1 MPSRVFTEG
10 IGHTNETV
18 SATVD
23 SSGNLVMAK
32 DIKLPAAGGIKDS
45 SGNNLLTEAGS
56 AVTLSDKVIP
66 ANSFMFRNKVIN
78 GSMRID
84 QRNSGSAVTTANSFP
99 VDRFSCLHITDG
111 AFSAQQDSSAPS
123 GFTNSI
129 KWTTTTADTSLAATQ
144 HAMVIQRIEGNNIYD
159 LGFGTASAKTI
170 TLSFWVKSSLT
181 GTFGGSLMNGGQTRC
196 YPYSYTISTADTW
209 EHKSI
214 TIPGDTDT
222 SITWLTTNGKGFEV
236 FWSMGVGSDYDGT
249 AGAWTSTPYQY
260 SVTGAVSVMGTL
272 NANWYI
278 TGVQLEVGSSATPF
292 EHRPAG
298 VELGLCQRYY
308 QKSYD
313 LSEKPGGATQYPTHG
328 THLGTYQGSEYVY
341 SIFNSTYNQRLNTNI
356 PLKTRM
362 RSAAGQTLKIY
373 NPYNGDLNNVMQTGG
388 GSSYATTIQAYS
400 ETSPSFYA
408 TVTGNTYGNSVGD
421 IYVYHWVVE
430 NEL

>member
-1 MPSRVFTEG
+1 MAGEFKVNGVSFATESGGTLTVNNSKVRLPSSGNG
-10 IGHTNETV
+10 IE
-18 SATVD
+18 D
-23 SSGNLVMAK
+23 SSGNSVLSESGGNVSLTAK
-32 DIKLPAAGGIKDS
+32 NA
-45 SGNNLLTEAGS
+45 T
-56 AVTLSDKVIP
+56 VTGDFVPSEP
-66 ANSFMFRNKVIN
+66 MMFRNKIIN

-84 QRNSGSAVTTANSFP
+84 QRNGGSAVTTANSFP

-144 HAMVIQRIEGNNIYD
+144 HAIVLQRIEGNNIYD

-181 GTFGGSLMNGGQTRC
+181 GTFGGSLMNNGQTRC

-222 SITWLTTNGKGFEV
+222 SITWLTTNGKGLEI

-260 SVTGAVSVMGTL
+260 SVTGAVSVMGTV
-272 NANWYI
+272 NANWYL

-298 VELGLCQRYY
+298 VEFSLCKRYY
-308 QKSYD
+308 EIGYFSALGYVQ
-313 LSEKPGGATQYPTHG
+313 GATYQSGGNVHWYEKRAVPTLTWSSVRDGG
-328 THLGTYQGSEYVY
+328 TNNYSGTAGGTISLLTTNSGLFTTQGAS
-341 SIFNSTYNQRLNTNI
+341 SGNTNV
-356 PLKTRM
+356 LK
-362 RSAAGQTLKIY
+362 AKWFIA
-373 NPYNGDLNNVMQTGG
+373 
-388 GSSYATTIQAYS
+388 S
-400 ETSPSFYA
+400 E
-408 TVTGNTYGNSVGD
+408 
-421 IYVYHWVVE
+421 
-430 NEL
+430 L